1 MLRKREIENVL
12 VLSPFERYKYFIKRV
27 ADEEE
32 MWSLE
37 NEEGELAI
45 AELNDKLVISFW
57 SSKEFAEMCVEG
69 NWKNFKPIKI
79 DLSYFEAEVIPA
91 IMDNGYLLNIFSKY
105 NKSGFIVSIDEF
117 LRDLNEELEKY
128 S

>member
-1 MLRKREIENVL
+1 MLHKREIENVL
-12 VLSPFERYKYFIKRV
+12 VLSPFEKYKYFLKRV

-69 NWKNFKPIKI
+69 NWKNFKPTKI
-79 DLSYFEAEVIPA
+79 DLSYFEVELIP
-91 IMDNGYLLNIFSKY
+91 IIIDNGYLLNIFPRY
-105 NKSGFIVSIDEF
+105 NKSGFVVSIDEF